1 MEHDPKQI
9 VLDGVEPDIQDLLK
23 TGYLDTFTYLKM
35 LYPKRYNNDTSA
47 HRAIFSAIDALDE
60 RGHYLHKYVV
70 IKAPRGIGKSTIAK
84 GVADK
89 RIRYK
94 QSRYIVYIGKN
105 ATFAEKQTDAIKRS
119 ITQNKIGQQIF
130 GPIKAS
136 ASEATRTAA
145 SFGKQNWIT
154 SNGVMVFPRG
164 WKQPV
169 RGEIFDW
176 EDESFRPDTIICD
189 DLEDKEEI
197 LNEETRAAIKER
209 FYSDVMNCV
218 SQDPDA
224 NFQFIYIDTLKHN
237 DSLLQELLDDPTW
250 FSVELA
256 VCDENYKTLIPTLYP
271 QERVDDMV
279 QRYRDMGKLGVF
291 YREFM
296 GIATSQ
302 EDISFK
308 KKNFKYYN
316 ESDEWFKKILNHPDT
331 YTLILVDPAKAVK
344 LHSAESAI
352 VVVTVNM
359 VEHAVFMRG
368 GIADKLH
375 PDELYDSIFRLY
387 FEYNADVIGIEQ
399 TGLSEFIQFPVH
411 TKARELGVSK
421 KCIYWL
427 NARKASAYGR
437 EGVKGKI
444 ARIGQ
449 LASFYMQG
457 RIYHNE
463 NNALTERLEEQLL
476 TFPRAKLVDISDAFA
491 YWIQLLEVAEIYFE
505 DRDWEEEPDNIEDE
519 YKGLYTSEELIALE
533 YDGII

>member
-1 MEHDPKQI
+1 MAHDPTQI
-9 VLDGVEPDIQDLLK
+9 VLDGVEPDIRDLLQ

-35 LYPKRYNNDTSA
+35 LYPKRYSNDTPA
-47 HRAIFSAIDALDE
+47 HREIFSAIDALDE
-60 RGHYLHKYVV
+60 RGHYLNKYVV

-84 GVADK
+84 GIADK

-119 ITQNKIGQQIF
+119 ITQNKIGQQIL

-271 QERVDDMV
+271 QERVDEMV

-316 ESDEWFKKILNHPDT
+316 EGDAWFKQILNHPDT

-344 LHSAESAI
+344 LHSAESAL
-352 VVVTVNM
+352 VVVTINM

-368 GIADKLH
+368 GIASKLH
-375 PDELYDSIFRLY
+375 PDELYESIFRLY

-399 TGLSEFIQFPVH
+399 TGLNEFIQFPVH

-421 KCIYWL
+421 KAIYWL

-463 NNALTERLEEQLL
+463 NHALTERLEEQLL
-476 TFPRAKLVDISDAFA
+476 TFPRSKLVDISDAFA